1 MSEKEEL
8 RAMFQELTE
17 YEKQKVG
24 LGIDGLPAS
33 PMQIVQAHIV
43 REDAVY
49 MRDYVLNDNG
59 DIKELC
65 FDDVEMQEQD
75 R

>member
-1 MSEKEEL
+1 ML
-8 RAMFQELTE
+8 MNG
-17 YEKQKVG
+17 V
-24 LGIDGLPAS
+24 PAS

-43 REDAVY
+43 RENAVY

-75 R
+75 K